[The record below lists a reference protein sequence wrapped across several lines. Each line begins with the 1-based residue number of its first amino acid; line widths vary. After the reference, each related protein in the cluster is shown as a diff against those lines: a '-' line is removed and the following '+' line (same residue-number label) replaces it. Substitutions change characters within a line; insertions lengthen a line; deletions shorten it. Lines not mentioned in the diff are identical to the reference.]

1 MATEKN
7 IFLAMVLMKHG
18 NMLPEEGVGSS
29 LLSLEEQ
36 DRQASVKNDLC
47 ILSCL
52 AARCGLVSSCLIF
65 NGSVHTQAV

>member
-1 MATEKN
+1 M
-7 IFLAMVLMKHG
+7 
-18 NMLPEEGVGSS
+18 GSS
-29 LLSLEEQ
+29 LLDLEEQ

-52 AARCGLVSSCLIF
+52 AARYGLASPCLIF